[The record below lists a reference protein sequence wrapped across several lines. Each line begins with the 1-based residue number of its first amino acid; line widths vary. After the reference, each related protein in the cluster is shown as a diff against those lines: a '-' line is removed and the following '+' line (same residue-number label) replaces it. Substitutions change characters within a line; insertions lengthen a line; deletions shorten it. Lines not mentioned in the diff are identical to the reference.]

1 MNISR
6 ENIDAL
12 SAVIK
17 IGIEKNDYQERVEKT
32 LKNHA
37 KKVTMPGF
45 RAGKVP
51 ASMVTKMYGK
61 SVLVEEINKMVF
73 SELNKYV
80 TENKLHVLGEPIPS
94 EKQDLIDFDTQE
106 NFTFAFDVALAP
118 EISVNL
124 SSTTTIPS
132 YTIQID
138 EAMIQEQVLGTTSR
152 FGTNELV
159 QAVSDSSM
167 IKADLFELDSNGN
180 VLEGGIE
187 SLGTMVSVKVIK
199 DDAEKAK
206 FIGAGI
212 GDSIVVNIEK
222 AYPNA
227 NEKSYLLKV
236 SKEIAEAN
244 TSDFR
249 IDISEITDYKAAE
262 LNEDLYTRLYGES
275 VKTEAEFTEKIKEEI
290 AVALTYE
297 SDFKFALDAKKA
309 IMDKLAITLPE
320 VFLKRWLIAANHD
333 KKDIT
338 PEQID
343 AELPKFFEELK
354 WNLVKNQIIKEAGL
368 KIEAEDVKKVAIK
381 TAKMQFMQYGLNNVA
396 DEHLESYASEML
408 KTEEQSR
415 QYAEEAIQN
424 KVLEYAKSQAKIEN
438 KNISREDFNKLWE

>member
-180 VLEGGIE
+180 ILEGGIE